1 MFTREQELSC
11 LESMLISNNRLKS
24 KILKINKMKISFKYI
39 SYFFLFVLG
48 LSMTLTSCTD
58 DLNVTPKDDDEFL
71 SESFFEDP
79 ASYKQV
85 LAKLYAG
92 LYVGGNDGDNTP
104 DIAGLGGD
112 FSSYLRLLFVTQE
125 FSTDEAIIA
134 WADGALPSLNTQ
146 MWSPANEFL
155 EGTFSRAF
163 YHISVANEFLRQT
176 TDEKLTARGVDANL
190 KAEIAVF
197 RAEARFLR
205 AFSYY
210 NLMDLFG
217 NVPITTENDPVGFYY
232 PEQKSRA
239 EVFAFVESELKD
251 IDNSLAAS
259 KQNEYGRVDK
269 TAAKFLLAQ
278 IYLNSKVYTGVER
291 NNEAATLCS
300 EVINSGYAFA
310 NVPYN
315 YLFAADNNRNGAQ
328 SEFIFPIVG
337 DGNAIRATGGGMSFI
352 MHASIGGSIDAAYR
366 GMDGGWQ
373 GIRTRREFVAS
384 FGAPVSS
391 FEYYQTKSKNLV
403 NSTGIL
409 VNKDGLAFD
418 SSDKNEKDAGYNAN
432 NTYLFNLITGEITLN
447 GVAVAAP
454 INFSNNP
461 PVSLGKQ
468 QVWSDKR
475 ISSYTPGQTLD
486 IDNVGT
492 FTNGYAITKFRNVN
506 SDGTAA
512 QRNDIPDID
521 FPMFRLTDAY
531 LMYAEATVRGAS
543 TGNIGTALGY
553 INQIRARAQAAPI
566 SAGDLTLDF
575 ILAERGRELYWE
587 CKRRTDLVR
596 FGKFTGGSKIW
607 QWKGGSV
614 NGTATESYRDLM
626 PIPARNIQANPT
638 LQQNTGYF
646 NL

>member
-1 MFTREQELSC
+1 
-11 LESMLISNNRLKS
+11 
-24 KILKINKMKISFKYI
+24 MKISFKYI

-48 LSMTLTSCTD
+48 LNMTLTSCTD

-71 SESFFEDP
+71 SETFFQDP
-79 ASYKQV
+79 ESYKQV

-92 LYVGGNDGDNTP
+92 LYVGGNDGDGDAAVPSKSP

-134 WADGALPSLNTQ
+134 WADGALPTLNTQ

-190 KAEIAVF
+190 KAEIATF

-217 NVPITTENDPVGFYY
+217 NVPITTENDPVGFFY
-232 PEQKSRA
+232 PEQKTRA

-251 IDNSLAAS
+251 LDNSLAAS
-259 KQNEYGRVDK
+259 KTNEYGRVDK

-278 IYLNSKVYTGVER
+278 VYLNAKVYTGTER
-291 NNEAATLCS
+291 YSEAVALCS
-300 EVINSGYAFA
+300 DIITGSGYTFA
-310 NVPYN
+310 NIPYG
-315 YLFAADNNRNGAQ
+315 YLFSADNNRNGAQ
-328 SEFIFPIVG
+328 NEVIFPIVG

-352 MHASIGGSIDAAYR
+352 MHASIGGSMDAASR

-373 GIRTRREFVAS
+373 GIRTRREFV
-384 FGAPVSS
+384 
-391 FEYYQTKSKNLV
+391 NLFPDE
-403 NSTGIL
+403 T
-409 VNKDGLAFD
+409 AT
-418 SSDKNEKDAGYNAN
+418 A
-432 NTYLFNLITGEITLN
+432 
-447 GVAVAAP
+447 
-454 INFSNNP
+454 
-461 PVSLGKQ
+461 
-468 QVWSDKR
+468 DKR
-475 ISSYTPGQTLD
+475 GTFYTAGQVKD
-486 IDNVGT
+486 IANVGT
-492 FTNGYAITKFRNVN
+492 FTDGYAVTKYINKN
-506 SDGTAA
+506 SDGSAA

-531 LMYAEATVRGAS
+531 LMYAEATLRGAAG
-543 TGNIGTALGY
+543 GNVATALGY
-553 INQIRARAQAAPI
+553 VNQIRDRADAAPI
-566 SAGDLTLDF
+566 NTAQLTLDF
-575 ILAERGRELYWE
+575 ILDERGRELFWE
-587 CKRRTDLVR
+587 CKRRTDLIR

-614 NGTATESYRDLM
+614 NGTSTESFRDLM

-638 LQQNTGYF
+638 LKQNPGY
-646 NL
+646 

>member
-1 MFTREQELSC
+1 
-11 LESMLISNNRLKS
+11 
-24 KILKINKMKISFKYI
+24 MKISFKYI

-48 LSMTLTSCTD
+48 ISITLTSCTD

-71 SESFFEDP
+71 SETFFQDP

-92 LYVGGNDGDNTP
+92 LYVGGNDGDGTP
-104 DIAGLGGD
+104 DIAGIGGD

-134 WADGALPSLNTQ
+134 WADGTLPTINAQT
-146 MWSPANEFL
+146 WAPANEFL

-190 KAEIAVF
+190 KAEIATF

-217 NVPITTENDPVGFYY
+217 NVPITTENDPVGFFY
-232 PEQKSRA
+232 PVQKSRA

-251 IDNSLAAS
+251 LDSSLKNP

-278 IYLNSKVYTGVER
+278 VYLNSKVYTGVER
-291 NNEAATLCS
+291 NNETATACS
-300 EVINSGYAFA
+300 EVINSGYTFA
-310 NVPYN
+310 NVPYR
-315 YLFAADNNRNGAQ
+315 YLFSADNNKNGAQ

-352 MHASIGGSIDAAYR
+352 MHASIGGSMDAASR
-366 GMDGGWQ
+366 GMDGGWF
-373 GIRTRREFVAS
+373 GIRTRREFV
-384 FGAPVSS
+384 
-391 FEYYQTKSKNLV
+391 NLFPDETA
-403 NSTGIL
+403 TG
-409 VNKDGLAFD
+409 
-418 SSDKNEKDAGYNAN
+418 
-432 NTYLFNLITGEITLN
+432 
-447 GVAVAAP
+447 
-454 INFSNNP
+454 
-461 PVSLGKQ
+461 
-468 QVWSDKR
+468 DKR
-475 ISSYTPGQTLD
+475 GTFYTDGQSKD
-486 IDNVGT
+486 INNVGI
-492 FTNGYAITKFRNVN
+492 FTDGYAVTKYINKN
-506 SDGTAA
+506 ADGSAA

-531 LMYAEATVRGAS
+531 LMYAEATIRGAA
-543 TGNIGTALGY
+543 TGNINTALGY
-553 INQIRARAQAAPI
+553 VNQIRNRANATAITLPQ
-566 SAGDLTLDF
+566 LTLDF
-575 ILAERGRELYWE
+575 ILDERGRELFWE
-587 CKRRTDLVR
+587 CKRRTDLIR

-607 QWKGGSV
+607 QWKGGTV
-614 NGTATESYRDLM
+614 NGTATEPYRDLM

-638 LQQNTGYF
+638 LKQNTGY
-646 NL
+646 

>member
-1 MFTREQELSC
+1 
-11 LESMLISNNRLKS
+11 
-24 KILKINKMKISFKYI
+24 MKISFKYI

-71 SESFFEDP
+71 SETFFQDP
-79 ASYKQV
+79 ESYKQV

-92 LYVGGNDGDNTP
+92 LYVGGNDGDGDAAVPSKSP

-134 WADGALPSLNTQ
+134 WADGALPTLNTQ

-190 KAEIAVF
+190 KAEIATF

-217 NVPITTENDPVGFYY
+217 NVPITTENDPVGFFY
-232 PEQKSRA
+232 PEQKTRA

-251 IDNSLAAS
+251 LDNSLAAS
-259 KQNEYGRVDK
+259 KTNEYGRVDK

-278 IYLNSKVYTGVER
+278 VYLNAKVYTGTER
-291 NNEAATLCS
+291 YSEAVALCS
-300 EVINSGYAFA
+300 DIITGSGYTFA
-310 NVPYN
+310 NIPYG
-315 YLFAADNNRNGAQ
+315 YLFSADNNRNGAQ
-328 SEFIFPIVG
+328 NEVIFPIVG

-352 MHASIGGSIDAAYR
+352 MHASIGGSMDAASR

-373 GIRTRREFVAS
+373 GIRTRREFV
-384 FGAPVSS
+384 
-391 FEYYQTKSKNLV
+391 NLFPDE
-403 NSTGIL
+403 T
-409 VNKDGLAFD
+409 AT
-418 SSDKNEKDAGYNAN
+418 A
-432 NTYLFNLITGEITLN
+432 
-447 GVAVAAP
+447 
-454 INFSNNP
+454 
-461 PVSLGKQ
+461 
-468 QVWSDKR
+468 DKR
-475 ISSYTPGQTLD
+475 GTFYTAGQVKD
-486 IDNVGT
+486 IANVGT
-492 FTNGYAITKFRNVN
+492 FTDGYAVTKYINKN
-506 SDGTAA
+506 SDGSAA
-512 QRNDIPDID
+512 QRNDIPDTD

-531 LMYAEATVRGAS
+531 LMYAEATLRGAAG
-543 TGNIGTALGY
+543 GNVATALGY
-553 INQIRARAQAAPI
+553 VNQIRDRADAAPI
-566 SAGDLTLDF
+566 NTAQLTLDF
-575 ILAERGRELYWE
+575 ILDERGRELFWE
-587 CKRRTDLVR
+587 CKRRTDLIR

-614 NGTATESYRDLM
+614 NGTSTESFRDLM

-638 LQQNTGYF
+638 LKQNPGY
-646 NL
+646 

>member
-1 MFTREQELSC
+1 
-11 LESMLISNNRLKS
+11 
-24 KILKINKMKISFKYI
+24 MKISFKYI

-71 SESFFEDP
+71 SETFFQDP
-79 ASYKQV
+79 ESYKQV

-92 LYVGGNDGDNTP
+92 LYVGGNDGDGDAAVPSKSP

-134 WADGALPSLNTQ
+134 WADGALPTLNTQ

-190 KAEIAVF
+190 KAEIATF
-197 RAEARFLR
+197 RAEARLLR

-217 NVPITTENDPVGFYY
+217 NVPITTENDPVGFFY
-232 PEQKSRA
+232 PEQKTRA

-251 IDNSLAAS
+251 LDNSLAAS
-259 KQNEYGRVDK
+259 KTNEYGRVDK

-278 IYLNSKVYTGVER
+278 VYLNAKVYTGTER
-291 NNEAATLCS
+291 YSEAVALCS
-300 EVINSGYAFA
+300 DIITGSGYTFA
-310 NVPYN
+310 NIPYG
-315 YLFAADNNRNGAQ
+315 YLFSADNNRNGAQ
-328 SEFIFPIVG
+328 NEVIFPIVG

-352 MHASIGGSIDAAYR
+352 MHASIGGSMDAASR

-373 GIRTRREFVAS
+373 GIRTRREFV
-384 FGAPVSS
+384 
-391 FEYYQTKSKNLV
+391 NLFPDE
-403 NSTGIL
+403 T
-409 VNKDGLAFD
+409 AT
-418 SSDKNEKDAGYNAN
+418 A
-432 NTYLFNLITGEITLN
+432 
-447 GVAVAAP
+447 
-454 INFSNNP
+454 
-461 PVSLGKQ
+461 
-468 QVWSDKR
+468 DKR
-475 ISSYTPGQTLD
+475 GTFYTAGQVKD
-486 IDNVGT
+486 IANVGT
-492 FTNGYAITKFRNVN
+492 FTDGYAVTKYINKN
-506 SDGTAA
+506 SDGSAA

-531 LMYAEATVRGAS
+531 LMYAEATLRGAAG
-543 TGNIGTALGY
+543 GNVATALGY
-553 INQIRARAQAAPI
+553 VNQIRDRADAAPI
-566 SAGDLTLDF
+566 NTAQLTLDF
-575 ILAERGRELYWE
+575 ILDERGRELFWE
-587 CKRRTDLVR
+587 CKRRTDLIR

-614 NGTATESYRDLM
+614 NGTSTESFRDLM

-638 LQQNTGYF
+638 LKQNPGY
-646 NL
+646 

>member
-1 MFTREQELSC
+1 
-11 LESMLISNNRLKS
+11 
-24 KILKINKMKISFKYI
+24 MKISFKYI

-71 SESFFEDP
+71 SETFFQDP
-79 ASYKQV
+79 ASYKEV

-92 LYVGGNDGDNTP
+92 LYVGGNDGDGDAAVPGKSP

-125 FSTDEAIIA
+125 FTTDEAIIA
-134 WADGALPSLNTQ
+134 WADGTLPTLNAQT
-146 MWSPANEFL
+146 WSPANEFL

-190 KAEIAVF
+190 KADIANF

-217 NVPITTENDPVGFYY
+217 NVPITTEKDPVGFFY
-232 PEQKSRA
+232 PEQKTRA

-251 IDNSLAAS
+251 LDNSLVAPRA
-259 KQNEYGRVDK
+259 NEYGRVDK

-278 IYLNSKVYTGVER
+278 VYLNAKVYIGVDK
-291 NNEAATLCS
+291 NNEAATLCN
-300 EVINSGYAFA
+300 EIITGSGYTFA
-310 NVPYN
+310 NVPYR
-315 YLFAADNNRNGAQ
+315 YLFSADNNRNGAQ
-328 SEFIFPIVG
+328 SEIIFPIVG

-352 MHASIGGSIDAAYR
+352 MHASIGGSMDAASR

-373 GIRTRREFVAS
+373 GIRTRREFV
-384 FGAPVSS
+384 
-391 FEYYQTKSKNLV
+391 NL
-403 NSTGIL
+403 
-409 VNKDGLAFD
+409 FP
-418 SSDKNEKDAGYNAN
+418 DATA
-432 NTYLFNLITGEITLN
+432 T
-447 GVAVAAP
+447 A
-454 INFSNNP
+454 
-461 PVSLGKQ
+461 
-468 QVWSDKR
+468 
-475 ISSYTPGQTLD
+475 
-486 IDNVGT
+486 DNRGT
-492 FTNGYAITKFRNVN
+492 FYTNGQSKDINNVSTFTDGYAVTKYINKN
-506 SDGTAA
+506 ADGSAA

-531 LMYAEATVRGAS
+531 LMYAEATLRGAS
-543 TGNIGTALGY
+543 SGNIATALGY
-553 INQIRARAQAAPI
+553 VNQIRARANAQAITLPQ
-566 SAGDLTLDF
+566 LTLDF
-575 ILAERGRELYWE
+575 ILDERGRELFWE
-587 CKRRTDLVR
+587 CHRRTDLIR
-596 FGKFTGGSKIW
+596 FGKFSGASKIW

-614 NGTATESYRDLM
+614 NGNATESFRDLM

-638 LQQNTGYF
+638 LKQNPGY
-646 NL
+646 

>member
-1 MFTREQELSC
+1 
-11 LESMLISNNRLKS
+11 
-24 KILKINKMKISFKYI
+24 MKISFKYI

-71 SESFFEDP
+71 SETFFQDP
-79 ASYKQV
+79 ESYKQV

-92 LYVGGNDGDNTP
+92 LYVGGNDGDGDAAVPSKSP

-134 WADGALPSLNTQ
+134 WADGALPTLNTQ

-176 TDEKLTARGVDANL
+176 TDEKLTARGVDADL
-190 KAEIAVF
+190 KAEISTF

-217 NVPITTENDPVGFYY
+217 NVPITTENDPVGFFY
-232 PEQKSRA
+232 PEQKTRA

-251 IDNSLAAS
+251 LDNSLAAS
-259 KQNEYGRVDK
+259 KTNEYGRVDK

-278 IYLNSKVYTGVER
+278 VYLNAKVYTGTER
-291 NNEAATLCS
+291 YSEAVALCS
-300 EVINSGYAFA
+300 DIITGSGYTFA
-310 NVPYN
+310 NIPYG
-315 YLFAADNNRNGAQ
+315 YLFSADNNRNGAQ
-328 SEFIFPIVG
+328 NEVIFPIVG

-352 MHASIGGSIDAAYR
+352 MHASIGGSMDAASR

-373 GIRTRREFVAS
+373 GIRTRREFV
-384 FGAPVSS
+384 
-391 FEYYQTKSKNLV
+391 NLFPDE
-403 NSTGIL
+403 T
-409 VNKDGLAFD
+409 AT
-418 SSDKNEKDAGYNAN
+418 A
-432 NTYLFNLITGEITLN
+432 
-447 GVAVAAP
+447 
-454 INFSNNP
+454 
-461 PVSLGKQ
+461 
-468 QVWSDKR
+468 DKR
-475 ISSYTPGQTLD
+475 GTFYTAGQVKD
-486 IDNVGT
+486 IANVGT
-492 FTNGYAITKFRNVN
+492 FTDGYAVTKYINKN
-506 SDGTAA
+506 SDGSAA

-531 LMYAEATVRGAS
+531 LMYAEATLRGAAG
-543 TGNIGTALGY
+543 GNVATALGY
-553 INQIRARAQAAPI
+553 VNQIRDRADAAPI
-566 SAGDLTLDF
+566 NTAQLTLDF
-575 ILAERGRELYWE
+575 ILDERGRELFWE
-587 CKRRTDLVR
+587 CKRRTDLIR

-614 NGTATESYRDLM
+614 NGTSTESFRDLM

-638 LQQNTGYF
+638 LKQNPGY
-646 NL
+646 